1 MKITSALLAIFS
13 LSACGGGGTENTT
26 NAVAEDTT
34 TETAPTRVGDL
45 KVSSGFNF
53 VGGET
58 LTIKITHSG
67 SPRQRLYLN
76 ICSDFT
82 RVGGQYQVNYATCP
96 LRTSIQDGYK
106 EFEIALSSS
115 EQQL

>member
-1 MKITSALLAIFS
+1 
-13 LSACGGGGTENTT
+13 
-26 NAVAEDTT
+26 
-34 TETAPTRVGDL
+34 
-45 KVSSGFNF
+45 
-53 VGGET
+53 
-58 LTIKITHSG
+58 
-67 SPRQRLYLN
+67 LYLN

-115 EQQL
+115 EQQLLAQVWPLTAASSPENHLWHRSENGNNWQITVF